1 MSKIKGKR
9 IGQLVI
15 SADVVTTAAEVEQYV
30 SNVSADLQK
39 AIDEIGEIAVSGY
52 VPLSALSSEVLKI
65 ISANY
70 LTVSD
75 ILADGLQD
83 NQAVIN
89 SGNSQ
94 F

>member
-1 MSKIKGKR
+1 MSKIRGKR

-30 SNVSADLQK
+30 GNVSADLQK

>member
-1 MSKIKGKR
+1 M
-9 IGQLVI
+9 
-15 SADVVTTAAEVEQYV
+15 
-30 SNVSADLQK
+30 
-39 AIDEIGEIAVSGY
+39 SGY

-89 SGNSQ
+89 SGNS
-94 F
+94 